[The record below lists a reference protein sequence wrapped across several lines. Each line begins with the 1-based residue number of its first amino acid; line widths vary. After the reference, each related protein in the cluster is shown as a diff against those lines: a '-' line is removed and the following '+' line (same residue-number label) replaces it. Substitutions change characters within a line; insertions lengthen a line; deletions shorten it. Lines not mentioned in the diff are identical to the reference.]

1 MRRRSTIIDASEWT
15 GLVGDVW
22 AAEWR
27 RTDRTFADLSLH
39 LDGAIRDRMDGAAI
53 LVGDVGCGAGATSI
67 AAARAN
73 PKAQVTGMDLSASL
87 LAVAA
92 DRAVDLN
99 NVSFVAGPVEDIIPT
114 TGPFDLLVSRHG
126 VMFFPDPVAGLAA
139 MRAGTKPGGGLIF
152 SCFRAPALNLWSS
165 EIVAAMLDVPPP
177 PPDAYAPGPFA
188 FADEAFVRSVLEA
201 AGWSN
206 AEPRAVDFTYR
217 AGEGEDPVADAVA
230 FFTRIGPAARVL
242 RDAPAEHRGGM
253 LDRVAEVCAR
263 HRHGN
268 AVDFPAAAWLWS
280 AENR

>member
-1 MRRRSTIIDASEWT
+1 M
-15 GLVGDVW
+15 
-22 AAEWR
+22 
-27 RTDRTFADLSLH
+27 
-39 LDGAIRDRMDGAAI
+39 

-73 PKAQVTGMDLSASL
+73 SKARIIGMDLSEAL

-92 DRAVDLN
+92 ERAAGLDNLG
-99 NVSFVAGPVEDIIPT
+99 FVAGPVEDILPPL
-114 TGPFDLLVSRHG
+114 GPFDLIVSRHG
-126 VMFFPDPVAGLAA
+126 VMFFPDPVDGLAA
-139 MRAGTKPGGGLIF
+139 MRAGAAPGAGLIF
-152 SCFRAPALNLWSS
+152 SCFRAPSHNLWSS
-165 EIVAAMLDVPPP
+165 EIVAAMLDAPPP
-177 PPDAYAPGPFA
+177 PPEAYAPGPFA
-188 FADEAFVRSVLEA
+188 FADEKFVRSVLAA

-242 RDAPAEHRGGM
+242 RDAPAGRRRDM

-263 HRHGN
+263 YRHGN